1 MICMAGIDDLN
12 YSGIGDAVKIKVNDA
27 EAGWFRVSVEKCS
40 RAGRIEVLG
49 RVGEPASPV
58 TAGVC

>member
-12 YSGIGDAVKIKVNDA
+12 YSGIEDAVRIKVNDA
-27 EAGWFRVSVEKCS
+27 EAGWFRVFVEKCS
-40 RAGRIEVLG
+40 GAGRIEVFG
-49 RVGEPASPV
+49 KVGEPASPV